1 MKRVLPNPQE
11 INKCVRVLSLVA
23 VNVTLFGNRYNQVGM
38 RSFWVYGDPKSSDW
52 YTSKREEGEI
62 KDRDREGGHVK
73 MEAEMEGAAPG
84 QGAQEP
90 PEAGRGKEG
99 FSLEPLKGV
108 QAC

>member
-1 MKRVLPNPQE
+1 
-11 INKCVRVLSLVA
+11 
-23 VNVTLFGNRYNQVGM
+23 M

-108 QAC
+108 QACWYLGLPASRPVSHFLLLEATKFRVIS